1 MLGAA
6 RHLLQRVTARRL
18 AATLAARGSGSPR
31 SPGMPPKF
39 YGVKV
44 GVQPGVYTTW
54 EECKRQVRVA
64 KRLWA
69 VTAVAVKHRAA

>member
-1 MLGAA
+1 
-6 RHLLQRVTARRL
+6 
-18 AATLAARGSGSPR
+18 
-31 SPGMPPKF
+31 MPPKF